1 MRQGGFLAGFIFVVT
16 LGLIVLGT
24 LWPSR
29 AAIALSG
36 TTVASLGAPSSPEAA
51 VDNLL
56 AVIARRNWKKAYAD
70 LANRGEFSE
79 QEFEND
85 LAGSHG
91 SLRTYASLSGFD
103 IRPLHATAEEAQ
115 VKAILHWATVVGG
128 FDDVR
133 VLEVRRTGD
142 RWQASWP
149 LAREARVPPQ
159 VIPVNYLRWDVIYRG
174 ANDDWGAQDVDTPR
188 VRIVD
193 MHPIERSNGIVI
205 LGELLNEDV
214 VPAYVEVK
222 AALLRSDG
230 SAIATEDS
238 FDEIMHVL
246 LPKQVTP
253 FRINFPGRRLSQV
266 DSIRMQPSANLVAA
280 SADPMIEIQD
290 QQLAGGAE
298 AALTG
303 NLVNQSGQ
311 IVNIA
316 HVVGTFYDK
325 SGQVVWVSD
334 GYANRAL
341 LPQAPVPFAIALPSD
356 LSAKVSNYRVVT
368 SSYSADRLQ

>member
-1 MRQGGFLAGFIFVVT
+1 VALV
-16 LGLIVLGT
+16 VLGT

-36 TTVASLGAPSSPEAA
+36 TQMASLGSSSTPEAA
-51 VDNLL
+51 VQNLL
-56 AVIARRNWKKAYAD
+56 GVVARRDWKSAYAD

-91 SLRTYASLSGFD
+91 SLRTYAALSGFE
-103 IRPLHATAEEAQ
+103 IRPLHATSDEAQ
-115 VKAILHWATVVGG
+115 IRAILHWSTVVGG

-133 VLEVRRTGD
+133 VLGVRRRGD
-142 RWQASWP
+142 RWQVAWP

-174 ANDDWGAQDVDTPR
+174 SNDDWGAQDVDSPR

-193 MHPIERSNGIVI
+193 MHPTERADGIVI

-222 AALLRSDG
+222 ATLLRSDG

-238 FDEIMHVL
+238 FDEIAHVL

-253 FRINFPGRRLSQV
+253 FRINFPGHRLSQV
-266 DSIRMQPSANLVAA
+266 DSLRMQPSANLVAA
-280 SADPMIEIQD
+280 SADPIIEIQD
-290 QQLAGGAE
+290 QHLAGGPE
-298 AALTG
+298 AALVG
-303 NLVNQSGQ
+303 SLVNQSGQ

-316 HVVGTFYDK
+316 HVLGTFYDK
-325 SGQVVWVSD
+325 TGQVVWVSD

-341 LPQAPVPFAIALPSD
+341 LPQTPVPFAISFPSD
-356 LSAKVSNYRVVT
+356 LSAKISNYRIVT